1 MNYAEI
7 AVNKFNDGFN
17 CAQSI
22 VFAFSDR
29 LKTEAETGFK
39 AATGFGGGMGR
50 KQEVCGAV
58 SGGAITLSL
67 LLGRGKSDGPEKQ
80 ETAFTA
86 VRALL
91 DAFEQK
97 YGTVIC
103 GRLLD
108 GCDLLTPE
116 GQERFTTEKMKTER
130 CCKYVADVAVFLEL
144 IIKKNGR

>member
-1 MNYAEI
+1 MKYAEI
-7 AVNKFNDGFN
+7 AVNKFNNGFN

-22 VFAFSDR
+22 MFAFSDT
-29 LKTEAETGFK
+29 LKAEARTAFK

-58 SGGAITLSL
+58 TGGVMTLSL
-67 LLGRGKSDGPEKQ
+67 LLGREETDGPEKQ
-80 ETAFTA
+80 ETVFTA

-91 DAFEQK
+91 DTFEQK

-103 GRLLD
+103 GRLLG

-130 CCKYVADVAVFLEL
+130 CCKYIADVAVFLEL